1 MTLLVWFW
9 LLSCL
14 DCVTPWA
21 PFPNRGWWSSL
32 TTLGP
37 DFHQWYKHKRFFQL
51 LCSCLCCKYNLTFM
65 SEYYWLFKL
74 LGEQHGFRQAKNI
87 KFSLDGEFYF
97 YSCVFDFD
105 APGIDVDV
113 SRLTVVRLQGNNI
126 AVRHTFC
133 KCVHFE
139 VHICTIKVSMRQ
151 FVGCVHSAV
160 YCSIVFSVK
169 FSERCALPPKSD
181 FVTSDSIWMLMNTV
195 FIHRSRRFY
204 DCFNVFC

>member
-1 MTLLVWFW
+1 M
-9 LLSCL
+9 
-14 DCVTPWA
+14 
-21 PFPNRGWWSSL
+21 
-32 TTLGP
+32 
-37 DFHQWYKHKRFFQL
+37 
-51 LCSCLCCKYNLTFM
+51 
-65 SEYYWLFKL
+65 
-74 LGEQHGFRQAKNI
+74 
-87 KFSLDGEFYF
+87 
-97 YSCVFDFD
+97 FDFD

-160 YCSIVFSVK
+160 YCSIVFSIK

-181 FVTSDSIWMLMNTV
+181 FVTSDSI
-195 FIHRSRRFY
+195 
-204 DCFNVFC
+204 

>member
-1 MTLLVWFW
+1 
-9 LLSCL
+9 
-14 DCVTPWA
+14 
-21 PFPNRGWWSSL
+21 
-32 TTLGP
+32 
-37 DFHQWYKHKRFFQL
+37 
-51 LCSCLCCKYNLTFM
+51 M

-97 YSCVFDFD
+97 YSRVFDFD

-113 SRLTVVRLQGNNI
+113 SSLIVVRLQGNTGNI
-126 AVRHTFC
+126 AVHHTFC
-133 KCVHFE
+133 KCVLFE

-151 FVGCVHSAV
+151 FVGYVHSSVV
-160 YCSIVFSVK
+160 YCCIVFSVK
-169 FSERCALPPKSD
+169 FSERCALPPKSN

-195 FIHRSRRFY
+195 FIHWSRRFY